1 MEDKKKLMRSSS
13 DKWPCRSFRWNSQ
26 LFGLGSSLAT
36 PLLSAID
43 PLQCGLPR
51 CYCIYHSMDVYAPR
65 HQHATIKQGNEN
77 VVTNKA

>member
-1 MEDKKKLMRSSS
+1 MEDKKKLMLLIRQMA
-13 DKWPCRSFRWNSQ
+13 CRSFRWNSQ

-43 PLQCGLPR
+43 PLQCGLSR